1 MTNRDR
7 AVSATA
13 KLVTQHQGL
22 EDRSGLLCLPGDKS
36 LVAPYISSI
45 PQLDL
50 AMRRRTFLTLAL
62 VTSFCFELHAQAA
75 TVYRIPVIGVVENG
89 LAPFVARSI
98 REAEASGATAAF
110 LDIDTPGGRIDA
122 AERICDAVRGA
133 TIPVYAFVNP
143 RAFSA
148 GALIAIST
156 NGIYMRPGA
165 VIGAATPVDGQ
176 GTKASEKMV
185 SAMRAEFRSMA
196 EQRGLDPRLAE
207 AMVDENV
214 EIAGVV
220 QKGQLLT
227 LSTNEA
233 VKLKFARGQVA
244 DEAALLEAIG
254 APGAHVVTTE
264 TNWAESIVR
273 FLTNPLVAPLLLSVG
288 ILGLVF
294 EIKAGAFGLGG
305 LLSLAS
311 LGLFFGSSFILGLAG
326 WEEVLLLGLGA
337 VALAVEIF
345 VLPGFGVAGV
355 VGTLA
360 IVASMVLAMM
370 GAHPTAPDIAQAL
383 AVLGASIFIIV
394 AVMYAWLRHLPNSGR
409 FSGLL
414 LKGAVH
420 KSSGFVSAPNRGD
433 LVGRD
438 GVAVTDLRP
447 SGTARVGHE
456 RIDVVTEGEYV
467 SQGSRVQVVQSD
479 GYRHVVRAVV

>member
-1 MTNRDR
+1 
-7 AVSATA
+7 
-13 KLVTQHQGL
+13 
-22 EDRSGLLCLPGDKS
+22 
-36 LVAPYISSI
+36 
-45 PQLDL
+45 
-50 AMRRRTFLTLAL
+50 MRRWTSLTLAL
-62 VTSFCFELHAQAA
+62 LATSGLEIRAQAPA
-75 TVYRIPVIGVVENG
+75 VYRIPVTGVVENG

-98 REAEASGATAAF
+98 KEAESSGAAAAF

-122 AERICDAVRGA
+122 AERIADAVRGA
-133 TIPVYAFVNP
+133 RIPVYGYVNP
-143 RAFSA
+143 RAYSA

-214 EIAGVV
+214 EIPGVV
-220 QKGQLLT
+220 KKGQLLT

-233 VKLKFARGQVA
+233 VRLKFAKAQVA
-244 DEAALLEAIG
+244 DEAALLRAIG
-254 APGAHVVTTE
+254 VPGAQVITTE
-264 TNWAESIVR
+264 PNWAEGIVR
-273 FLTNPLVAPLLLSVG
+273 FLTNPLVAPLLLSLG
-288 ILGLVF
+288 MLGLVL
-294 EIKAGAFGLGG
+294 EIKTGAFGLGG
-305 LLSLAS
+305 ILSLTS

-337 VALAVEIF
+337 IALAVEVF

-370 GAHPTAPDIAQAL
+370 GARPSTGDVAQAL
-383 AVLGASIFIIV
+383 AVLGASLFITM
-394 AVMYAWLRHLPNSGR
+394 AVIYAWLRHLPNSGR

-414 LKGAVH
+414 LRGSVH
-420 KSSGFVSAPNRGD
+420 KSQGFVSAPNRGD
-433 LVGRD
+433 LIGVD

-447 SGTARVGHE
+447 SGTARVGQE
-456 RIDVVTEGEYV
+456 RIDVVTEGEFV
-467 SQGSRVQVVQSD
+467 PQGSKVQVVQSD
-479 GYRHVVRAVV
+479 GYRHVVRAVS